1 MRRWDEAE
9 NLIEQLWG
17 KKEVEGAMEELR
29 SSSATQ
35 GADEEISWSE
45 LAQQPY
51 IKGGAYSLLPCS
63 RHCSPVK
70 IFSTSQKFFKVL
82 SSRKGLPV
90 PISLTEHTF
99 L

>member
-17 KKEVEGAMEELR
+17 KREVEGAMEELR
-29 SSSATQ
+29 SASAVE

-63 RHCSPVK
+63 WQCYPVN
-70 IFSTSQKFFKVL
+70 IFGTA
-82 SSRKGLPV
+82 
-90 PISLTEHTF
+90 
-99 L
+99 